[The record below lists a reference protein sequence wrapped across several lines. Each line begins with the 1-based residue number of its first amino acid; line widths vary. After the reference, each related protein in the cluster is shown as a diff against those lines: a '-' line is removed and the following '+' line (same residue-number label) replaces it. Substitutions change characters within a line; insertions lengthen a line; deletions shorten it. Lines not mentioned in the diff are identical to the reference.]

1 MKILIIG
8 GTRFI
13 GLATTK
19 ALHEAG
25 HTIAVFNRGK
35 NAEAVPEGIQH
46 IEGDRDKLV
55 ESADALRAFAPDV
68 VWHNIVLDDQ
78 HVRDVQEVFTGV
90 AKRFVMT
97 SSMDVYLAFGRLLG
111 KEQVEPIT
119 YEADEDSP
127 VRSVLYLYP
136 DMPGAYRNAKYDKIP
151 AETLALSSKELP
163 ATIVRLPMVIG
174 ANDGQRRLLPL
185 VLPMQAGRDKIVLN
199 ETHANW
205 KSTYGYV
212 DNMARALQMTIESEA
227 ASGRVYNAADGVFSW
242 LEVGQMVKD
251 AMGWGGEFVIAP
263 EDKLPEALH
272 FGMTPQDLAVRAER
286 IRAELGYAPMIDFEE
301 GLRRTVAWD
310 LEHVPDPVP
319 PQMYDPAVQD
329 EALAGLGS

>member
-1 MKILIIG
+1 MRILIIG

-46 IEGDRDKLV
+46 IEGDRDKLLDA
-55 ESADALRAFAPDV
+55 ADALRAFKPDV

-136 DMPGAYRNAKYDKIP
+136 DIPGAYRNSKYDKIP
-151 AETLALSSKELP
+151 AEKLALASTELP
-163 ATIVRLPMVIG
+163 ATVVRLPMVIG
-174 ANDGQRRLLPL
+174 ANDGQRRLLPF
-185 VLPMQAGRDKIVLN
+185 VLPMKAGRDKIVLD
-199 ETHANW
+199 EIHAGW

-212 DNMARALQMTIESEA
+212 DNMARALQMTIESDA
-227 ASGRVYNAADGVFSW
+227 ASGRIYNAADGVFTW
-242 LEVGQMVKD
+242 LEIGQMVKD
-251 AMGWGGEFVIAP
+251 AMGWSGTFVTAKGE
-263 EDKLPEALH
+263 KLPEGLR
-272 FGMTPQDLAVRAER
+272 FDMTPQDLAVRAER
-286 IRAELGYAPMIDFEE
+286 IRADLGYEPMIDFEE

-310 LEHVPDPVP
+310 LEHLPDPVP
-319 PQMYDPAVQD
+319 PQAYDPALQD
-329 EALAGLGS
+329 EALAGLSS